1 MPSGF
6 SQGAHDFET
15 TLHVLG
21 VTPGLHGPSVQPRH
35 RPPSRGSRGPGSRS
49 SRSGARGDSRP
60 VPAAR
65 GSFPRTLQTL
75 PTQQAGTP
83 RPPRRVGR
91 PRCPDLSPPAVHPSA
106 ASRWNTFP
114 NKLQTP
120 AHPLGAP
127 QQTDASLTR
136 LGDLFTVPFSLEE
149 RCVLRAYCSAA
160 EGTRAPS
167 LESTMLRGRSQS
179 QRATCYEILFI

>member
-1 MPSGF
+1 MTSK
-6 SQGAHDFET
+6 
-15 TLHVLG
+15 
-21 VTPGLHGPSVQPRH
+21 PR
-35 RPPSRGSRGPGSRS
+35 STCWGSRQVSTARVSSHVTVHPHGGPGAQAAGPRG
-49 SRSGARGDSRP
+49 RGRGGTAGLCLQRGAPSPGP
-60 VPAAR
+60 
-65 GSFPRTLQTL
+65 FKHC